1 MAVTASL
8 YNHTVNRFS
17 SGLNTPA
24 DTYTVNLY
32 SVFDFDAT
40 DTTKALAE
48 GGATQLST
56 AYGYTQDTKELE
68 NVATTVVTTN
78 DSKFTASPVTWT
90 ASGGAIGPARYA
102 LIYND
107 TDADKPPVVLYDF
120 GENKT
125 ADAGTDYLLTPN
137 PDGIVLFSHTPA

>member
-1 MAVTASL
+1 MAVTATL
-8 YNHTVNRFS
+8 YNHTVNRFNN
-17 SGLNTPA
+17 GLNSA
-24 DTYTVNLY
+24 SDTYKVNLY

-56 AYGYTQDTKELE
+56 QYGYTQDTKELAD
-68 NVATTVVTTN
+68 VVISLVTTN
-78 DSKFTASPVTWT
+78 DSKFSASNVTWT

-102 LIYND
+102 MIYND
-107 TDADKPPVVLYDF
+107 SDADKPPVVYYDF

-125 ADAGTDYLLTPN
+125 ADAGTDFLLTIN
-137 PDGIVLFSHTPA
+137 ANGIVLFSYTPA